1 MRFLLTIC
9 AAVLSLQAENWPMWR
24 GATGVGISKEK
35 DLPTRWSGTEN
46 IAWKTS
52 LPYRGNSTP
61 IVWGEKIFVTQPLE
75 KEQER
80 ALLCIDR
87 LDGKILWQRSVK
99 YTEQER
105 SHRTNP
111 YCSESPATDGQRVIA
126 VYGSAGVVCYNLEGK
141 LLWKRD
147 LGKID
152 FEWGAAASPVIHG
165 DLVYIYRGPDPKAHL
180 IALDKR
186 TGKTIWQT
194 NDPAVSIDGRTDGF
208 RGNKN
213 RKWICSFSTPII
225 MTAKGREEL
234 IMSFPGSLAGLN
246 PRTGRQ
252 LWTCRGLNPLIYS
265 SPIAGENVVVAM
277 GGYFGTTVAVPTGG
291 KGDVTPTTLW
301 RTERTANR
309 LGSGVVHEGHV
320 YVLNTPGI
328 MECLDLKTG
337 KVKFSERV
345 RGKGAKQE
353 SWSSMTLSGDKIFIP
368 NQSGE
373 TIVIRANPKF
383 ELIATNPLDGTL
395 TNSSLA
401 ASDGQFFLRTHKH
414 LWCIGKRK

>member
-1 MRFLLTIC
+1 MRFLLTIF
-9 AAVLSLQAENWPMWR
+9 AVTISLQADNWPMWR

-35 DLPTRWSGTEN
+35 NLPVKWSAAEN
-46 IAWKTS
+46 IAWKAT
-52 LPYRGNSTP
+52 LPNRGNSTP
-61 IVWGEKIFVTQPLE
+61 IIWGEKIFLTQPLE
-75 KEQER
+75 KEQKR

-105 SHRTNP
+105 SHRSNP
-111 YCSESPATDGQRVIA
+111 YCSESPATDGTRVIA
-126 VYGSAGVVCYNLEGK
+126 VYGSAGVVCYDLAGK
-141 LLWKRD
+141 LLWQRD

-165 DLVYIYRGPDPKAHL
+165 DLVFIYRGPDPKAHL

-186 TGKTIWQT
+186 TGKTVWQK
-194 NDPAVSIDGRTDGF
+194 NDPVVTIKDRTDGF
-208 RGNKN
+208 RGNKS
-213 RKWICSFSTPII
+213 REWIGSYSTPII
-225 MTAKGREEL
+225 VKAAGREEL
-234 IMSFPGSLAGLN
+234 VMSYPGSLAGIN
-246 PRTGRQ
+246 PKSGRQ
-252 LWTCRGLNPLIYS
+252 LWTCGGLNPLIYS
-265 SPIAGENVVVAM
+265 SPIAGEGVVVAM
-277 GGYFGTTVAVPTGG
+277 GGFFGTTVAVPVGG
-291 KGDVTPTTLW
+291 KSDMTKQTLW
-301 RTERTANR
+301 RAERTANR
-309 LGSGVVHEGHV
+309 LGSGVIHNRHV

-328 MECLDLKTG
+328 IECLDLKTG

-353 SWSSMTLSGDKIFIP
+353 SWSSMTLAGDTIYIP

-373 TIVIRANPKF
+373 TLVIRANPKF
-383 ELIATNPLDGTL
+383 ELIAINPLDGTL